1 MEAIRPDSRSLKH
14 SAARAL
20 RYALFA
26 SLAFSAV
33 LITLLAVASG
43 NDRLLEDHYALL
55 LGLNLAVGFGL
66 LLLAA
71 LLAARLWQR
80 WRAGLFGTRLMARM
94 AGAFVLMTLAPALLI
109 YLVAVQFLGR
119 SVESW
124 YDVPMER
131 ALESGLTLGR
141 ASLDAQLAELQ
152 SRGRGLA
159 AELAELPIS
168 QWRLTLE
175 AGRERAKVQEAL
187 IVTGSGRI
195 LQASGGSLT
204 QLVPE
209 LPPPAILRQAR
220 AGRGLAVIEPVEGEG
235 DTRGL
240 RMRVIEPIPGSG
252 QIGEDARLLQL
263 LQPVPPTL
271 ADNAEAI
278 AQGWRDYQELA
289 LSRSGLK
296 RIFRTTM
303 TVTLLLTMFS
313 AIAASFLLAG
323 WLTGPLSMLAAGTR
337 AVAEGDFRPVR
348 DYPRRDEL
356 GVLTQSF
363 NAMTRQLEEARQLV
377 ERNQLALE
385 RANAQLASVLG
396 NLTAGVL
403 VLDEHRR
410 VILANESAA
419 RILGASVDAL
429 RDRPLEELP
438 RLGTA
443 ARGIHEA
450 FDALDLAEPQGWQRQ
465 FTFGSPSG
473 AADRAGSFDPRGE
486 AVQTLLVRGARLP
499 GAPGGALVVFDDV
512 SEVVAAQRG
521 LAWGEVARRLAHEIK
536 NPLTPIQ
543 LAAERMQHKLA
554 DKLPPAEADLLARNA
569 RTIVEQVGTLKIM
582 VDEFS
587 DYARLPA
594 ARLTPLD
601 LAPLIQDVVTL
612 YAPQEAAGELVLDC
626 EPGLPW
632 VLGDA
637 SQLRRVILNLVK
649 NALESVERTEA
660 PALPRVV
667 LTLRQRLREG
677 RVTGLQLTLTDNG
690 PGFPAGM
697 LERAFEP
704 YVTSKPKGTGLGLA
718 IVRKIIE
725 EHGGRIE
732 LSNLPGPNG
741 SVAGACVTVRLSKL
755 AKSDENRGFQ
765 ATPTAPDGFSA

>member
-1 MEAIRPDSRSLKH
+1 MEAIRPESGSLKQP
-14 SAARAL
+14 AARAL

-26 SLAFSAV
+26 SFAFGAV

-43 NDRLLEDHYALL
+43 NDRLLENHYALL
-55 LGLNLAVGFGL
+55 LGLNVVVGLGL

-71 LLAARLWQR
+71 LLAWRLWQR

-94 AGAFVLMTLAPALLI
+94 AGAFVLMTLVPAMLI

-141 ASLDAQLAELQ
+141 ASIDAQLAELQ
-152 SRGRGLA
+152 GRARGLA
-159 AELAELPIS
+159 AELSEQPVS

-175 AGRERAKVQEAL
+175 VGRDRAKVQEAL

-204 QLVPE
+204 QLVPD

-220 AGRGLAVIEPVEGEG
+220 AGRGLAVIEPMEGTAE
-235 DTRGL
+235 TRGL
-240 RMRVIEPIPGSG
+240 RMRVLEPISGSA
-252 QIGEDARLLQL
+252 QIGEDARFLQL
-263 LQPVPPTL
+263 LNPVPPTL
-271 ADNAEAI
+271 ADNAETV

-289 LSRSGLK
+289 LSRAGLK

-313 AIAASFLLAG
+313 AIAASFLMAG
-323 WLTGPLSMLAAGTR
+323 WLTGPLAMLAAGTR

-403 VLDEHRR
+403 VLDEQRR
-410 VILANESAA
+410 VILANDSAA
-419 RILGASVDAL
+419 RILGAGADEL
-429 RDRPLEELP
+429 RDRPLDELP

-443 ARGIHEA
+443 ASSIHEA
-450 FDALDLAEPQGWQRQ
+450 FDALDLTEPRNWQRQ
-465 FTFGSPSG
+465 FAFGGPG
-473 AADRAGSFDPRGE
+473 AADRAGAVDPRGE
-486 AVQTLLVRGARLP
+486 ATQTLLVRGARLP
-499 GAPGGALVVFDDV
+499 GGQGGALVVFDDV

-554 DKLPPAEADLLARNA
+554 SKLPPADAELLARNA
-569 RTIVEQVGTLKIM
+569 RTIVEQVGSLKVM

-594 ARLTPLD
+594 ARLAPLD
-601 LAPLIQDVVTL
+601 LAQLIQGVVTL
-612 YAPQEAAGELVLDC
+612 YAPQEAAGELLLDC
-626 EPGLPW
+626 EPGLPR

-637 SQLRRVILNLVK
+637 SQLRRVVLNLLK
-649 NALESVERTEA
+649 NALESVDRIDGSA
-660 PALPRVV
+660 RPRVV

-677 RVTGLQLTLTDNG
+677 QVTGLQLTLTDNG
-690 PGFPAGM
+690 PGFPVGM

-732 LSNLPGPNG
+732 LSNLSGPDG
-741 SVAGACVTVRLSKL
+741 AVLGACITVRLSKL
-755 AKSDENRGFQ
+755 VKNDENRGLP
-765 ATPTAPDGFSA
+765 ATPTAHDGPSA